1 MAHHGKEGIIKV
13 GADVA
18 GLVTGFSVDTT
29 ADVVESTALEDS
41 AKTYITGRSA
51 FSGSID
57 FLFDET
63 DAAQVA
69 CVVGTSL
76 VFTLLPEGNTVGD
89 VSISGTGLVTSMTVG
104 VTLDGVSTRTAA
116 FQGTGALTTGTVSA

>member
-13 GADVA
+13 GTDVA

-69 CVVGTSL
+69 LIVGTSL
-76 VFTLLPEGNTVGD
+76 AFTLLPEGNTTGD
-89 VSISGTGLVTSMTVG
+89 VSISGTGLVTSMTIG

-116 FQGTGALTTGTVSA
+116 FQGTGALTTGTVV